1 LFLDFMVQGTI
12 MEAEAL
18 LVRADANPSKLMV
31 PLHPSSPIFTS
42 NAIPAAT
49 LPICPG
55 LGQAPNYDGFVH
67 TQWLRSY
74 LVAWLYPVVCET
86 SELLLL

>member
-1 LFLDFMVQGTI
+1 MVQGKI

-18 LVRADANPSKLMV
+18 LVRADATPSKLMV

-67 TQWLRSY
+67 TWWLRS
-74 LVAWLYPVVCET
+74 YPVVCET